1 MSEGSNKIKEE
12 LFSLYKGIKD
22 DIPNDKL
29 PINKK
34 NIQNISTLD
43 SITLIT
49 YIKESIPLLI
59 NQKISEAIT
68 QNNNNEF
75 SIELEDNSN
84 LKKEYYQLENQLK
97 KAESDTRYYLKS
109 YLKCEIQK
117 KVLEMKLNAYM
128 CLEEEYEDL
137 KEKVK
142 YEGGKF
148 LDNERKDN
156 EIFIL
161 RAENSSLKKEIVKLE
176 NINKNKDYKIKE
188 HLKTIKDLQNNVENL
203 NRKIFNLKKIINNN
217 NNNINNNKINSKYKK
232 L

>member
-1 MSEGSNKIKEE
+1 MSEGNNQVKEQ
-12 LFSLYKGIKD
+12 LFSLFKDIKD

-29 PINKK
+29 PLNKK

-49 YIKESIPLLI
+49 YIKESIPILI
-59 NQKISEAIT
+59 NQKISEAKT
-68 QNNNNEF
+68 QNNHNNDVSMEF
-75 SIELEDNSN
+75 DENSN
-84 LKKEYYQLENQLK
+84 LKKEYNQLENQLK
-97 KAESDTRYYLKS
+97 KVESDNRHYLKMYLKS
-109 YLKCEIQK
+109 EIQK
-117 KVLEMKLNAYM
+117 KVLDMKLNAYM

-161 RAENSSLKKEIVKLE
+161 RAENSSLKKEIVKL
-176 NINKNKDYKIKE
+176 
-188 HLKTIKDLQNNVENL
+188 
-203 NRKIFNLKKIINNN
+203 
-217 NNNINNNKINSKYKK
+217 
-232 L
+232 